1 MVGCFRCEKVRD
13 WNSKN
18 FRGWDCGDMR
28 VLDCDVA
35 NFWILPSFV
44 IKIKTDYPWQ
54 CYLRGCE

>member
-1 MVGCFRCEKVRD
+1 
-13 WNSKN
+13 
-18 FRGWDCGDMR
+18 MR

-35 NFWILPSFV
+35 NVWILASFV